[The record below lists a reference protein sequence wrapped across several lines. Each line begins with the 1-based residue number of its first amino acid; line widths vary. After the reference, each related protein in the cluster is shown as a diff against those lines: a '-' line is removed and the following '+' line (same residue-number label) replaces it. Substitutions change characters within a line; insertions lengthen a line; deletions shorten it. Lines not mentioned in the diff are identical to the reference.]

1 MNGLKLILDAESF
14 DYAFTDRSPLGFR
27 IAISDARD
35 QAAILQESSN
45 VYPGLNFFFI
55 MVGFLSRLFVT
66 SRLGKRIDKRS
77 LLNQD
82 FEKFLRCQIELK
94 FKNHGKKEF

>member
-1 MNGLKLILDAESF
+1 MFSLLHQELYTGEHFHSIPKGSKKGIMNGLKLILDAESF

-45 VYPGLNFFFI
+45 VYPGLKK
-55 MVGFLSRLFVT
+55 LLF
-66 SRLGKRIDKRS
+66 
-77 LLNQD
+77 
-82 FEKFLRCQIELK
+82 
-94 FKNHGKKEF
+94 